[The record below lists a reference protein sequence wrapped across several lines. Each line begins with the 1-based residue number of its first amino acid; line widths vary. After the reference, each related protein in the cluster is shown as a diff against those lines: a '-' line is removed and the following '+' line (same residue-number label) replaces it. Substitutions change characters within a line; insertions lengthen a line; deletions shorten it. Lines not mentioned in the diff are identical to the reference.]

1 MSFVGLSHSYYLVS
15 FNKID
20 LNKSRKTTGHCIFVF
35 IGVLISIQ
43 LLPAKLF
50 AQDSPPTAPIPVEM
64 MFGHNRFFFQ
74 SLVTKPFAPGS
85 RLGLFTIATFH
96 AGYKNEQDEFE
107 LAIPVQVSYRLWKN
121 FGAFAGVAMNS
132 KSGAHPVIGPQYV
145 LAKRQLVIVVN
156 GRYLLSSNHNLEGF
170 ALVEFKPALN
180 DKWSL
185 YSRLQGFYSHNT
197 KKESHDR
204 SFFYLRLGLQKKNF
218 SFGPAANLDQYGPE
232 KKLKENYGVYLSWN
246 FR

>member
-1 MSFVGLSHSYYLVS
+1 M
-15 FNKID
+15 
-20 LNKSRKTTGHCIFVF
+20 NKSNKVGRAITYLMGM
-35 IGVLISIQ
+35 LLSIQ
-43 LLPAKLF
+43 VLPVKLF

-74 SLVTKPFAPGS
+74 SVVTKPFAAGS

-170 ALVEFKPALN
+170 ALAEFKPSLN

-185 YSRLQGFYSHNT
+185 YSRLQGFYSYNT

-218 SFGPAANLDQYGPE
+218 SFGPAANLDQYGPD